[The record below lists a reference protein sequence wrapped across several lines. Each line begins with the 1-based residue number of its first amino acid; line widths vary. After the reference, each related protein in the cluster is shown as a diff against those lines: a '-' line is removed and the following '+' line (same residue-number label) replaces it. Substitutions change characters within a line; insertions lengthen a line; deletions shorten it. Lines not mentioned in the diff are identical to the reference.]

1 MKIIKVL
8 IISLLLLCIPLIG
21 MIVFPSEVQWTLFDF
36 VVAFLLFAITGLGI
50 SYIPSRF
57 QKKNKLV
64 YIGFVLAIMVLLWLE
79 LAVGI
84 ID

>member
-36 VVAFLLFAITGLGI
+36 VVAFLLFAITGLFLAYMPKRFNDNRLLYSGI
-50 SYIPSRF
+50 I
-57 QKKNKLV
+57 
-64 YIGFVLAIMVLLWLE
+64 IIIMIVMWLE

-84 ID
+84 FY

>member
-8 IISLLLLCIPLIG
+8 TIALLLLLIPCIG

-36 VVAFLLFAITGLGI
+36 VIGFILFSITGLGI

-57 QKKNKLV
+57 QKKNRLV